1 MPEPSQGGSPR
12 PPSSGQEFAQRT
24 SARGYGPAAAYCPRC
39 AADLPGPPP
48 TRCRRCA
55 YELFHNA
62 RPAVNVVLLD
72 STGTRFL
79 AVRRARPPQAGCWET
94 PGGFCD
100 GAEHPRVAAERECR
114 EELGVEVRLGEL
126 IGLYLGEYEYQ
137 DETLSVLE
145 CFYLATAPHGE
156 IRLDHSEATEAGW
169 FALAEPPP
177 LAFAT
182 MEAAVRDVAAAAGLL
197 LDADTEGP

>member
-1 MPEPSQGGSPR
+1 VTTRLGPGERPSP
-12 PPSSGQEFAQRT
+12 AQQVVGRVP
-24 SARGYGPAAAYCPRC
+24 ARGYGPAAAYCPRC

-72 STGTRFL
+72 SVGTRFL
-79 AVRRARPPQAGCWET
+79 AIRRARAPQAGHWET

-145 CFYLATAPHGE
+145 CFYLATVRQGE
-156 IRLDHSEATEAGW
+156 VRLDHSEATEAAW
-169 FALAEPPP
+169 FALDEPPP

-182 MEAAVRDVAAAAGLL
+182 MDAAVRDVAAGGRALRDAAGSS
-197 LDADTEGP
+197 GR